1 MARRKSSDR
10 RRPGSEPGRE
20 RTDLSSGKRPGTGS
34 DRSGAP
40 RGGPDR
46 GGPERPAPDRRPS
59 DRRPTDRRPGP
70 AGGQAWLYGP
80 HAVFAALGNPR
91 RRCRRLVVTDG
102 AAETYGRRLAE
113 LGGPPPE
120 TLTREAIDRLL
131 PAGAVHQGIAVAADP
146 LPDPDLGE
154 ILEALPAGRGLVV
167 VLDQVTDPH
176 NVGAILRSAAAFGA
190 DAVLL
195 PDRHAPGT
203 TGVLAKAASG
213 ALDLVPLAHVVNLAR
228 ELDRLKA
235 AGFWCVGL
243 DSEAEQ
249 TVAEADMSGRVALV
263 LGAEGAGLRRLTRER
278 CDLMIR
284 LPTQN
289 RLASLNVSNAA
300 AVALYEIQ
308 RRR

>member
-1 MARRKSSDR
+1 MARRKSSNHRRSGPNSGHGSSRERPEAGPRPDHR
-10 RRPGSEPGRE
+10 PERRPE
-20 RTDLSSGKRPGTGS
+20 RT
-34 DRSGAP
+34 A
-40 RGGPDR
+40 
-46 GGPERPAPDRRPS
+46 ERRPS
-59 DRRPTDRRPGP
+59 ASGG
-70 AGGQAWLYGP
+70 GGQTWLYGP

-91 RRCRRLVVTDG
+91 RRSRRLLITEA
-102 AAETYGRRLAE
+102 AAETHGRRLAE
-113 LGGPPPE
+113 LDGPQAE
-120 TLTREAIDRLL
+120 TASREEIERLL
-131 PAGAVHQGIAVAADP
+131 PAGAVHQGIALAADL
-146 LPDPDLGE
+146 LPDPDLDE
-154 ILEALPAGRGLVV
+154 ILASLPQGRGLVV

-228 ELDRLKA
+228 ELDRLKE

-243 DSEAEQ
+243 DSEAQQ
-249 TVAEADMSGRVALV
+249 TVAEADLTGRLALV

-278 CDLMIR
+278 CDLVVR

-300 AVALYEIQ
+300 AVALYEIA

>member
-1 MARRKSSDR
+1 MARRKPSGGR
-10 RRPGSEPGRE
+10 RSGPDSGRNPGRE
-20 RTDLSSGKRPGTGS
+20 RPEHASG
-34 DRSGAP
+34 P
-40 RGGPDR
+40 R
-46 GGPERPAPDRRPS
+46 PDRRP
-59 DRRPTDRRPGP
+59 DRKPDRRPGP
-70 AGGQAWLYGP
+70 PGGQAWLYGP
-80 HAVFAALGNPR
+80 HAVLAALGNPR
-91 RRCRRLVVTDG
+91 RKCRRLVVTE
-102 AAETYGRRLAE
+102 AAGETHGRRLAE
-113 LGGPPPE
+113 LGGPSPE
-120 TLTREAIDRLL
+120 TVSREEIERLL
-131 PAGAVHQGIAVAADP
+131 PAGAVHQGVALAVDP
-146 LPDPDLGE
+146 LPDPDLAE
-154 ILEALPAGRGLVV
+154 ILAGLPAGRGLVV

-235 AGFWCVGL
+235 QGFWCVGL

-249 TVAEADMSGRVALV
+249 TVAEADLTGRVALV

-278 CDLMIR
+278 CDLVVR
-284 LPTQN
+284 LPTLN

-300 AVALYEIQ
+300 AVALYEIA